1 MALTCPQCAA
11 EMREVKAQAKVGYWL
26 VLDQCPQCGGIWCD
40 RWELF
45 PITASEAARLD
56 TVDQAQLLQA
66 ASGAASGECPR
77 CRARL
82 HAFRDPALPRDARI
96 ERCPN
101 CEGLWLNRGELR
113 RIKGAPV
120 IRAYSPPKFD
130 DAELDRLVQN
140 IRDPQTAPTVTNL
153 DAAWQN
159 SGDPPAADDSL
170 RALASGAGWLVLRA
184 ALRLL
189 LPW

>member
-1 MALTCPQCAA
+1 VSAVRRQDARSEGA
-11 EMREVKAQAKVGYWL
+11 SEGGYWL

-45 PITASEAARLD
+45 PITALEAARLD
-56 TVDQAQLLQA
+56 TVDQEHLLQA
-66 ASGAASGECPR
+66 VPVAAASGECPR

-82 HAFRDPALPRDARI
+82 RLYRDPALPPDARI

-101 CEGLWLNRGELR
+101 CEGLWLNRGALR
-113 RIKGAPV
+113 RVKGQPLAPTPT
-120 IRAYSPPKFD
+120 APKFA

-140 IRDPQTAPTVTNL
+140 IRDPQAEPTVTNL
-153 DAAWQN
+153 DAAWHERGN
-159 SGDPPAADDSL
+159 SPESDDAV
-170 RALASGAGWLVLRA
+170 RALATGAGWLVVRA

-189 LPW
+189 LHW